1 MSSAYWYQYATTSN
15 RIKQTYVN
23 GFLDISG
30 DLVVRNNNFN
40 INGLISQNTDTAAT
54 NTQYTYISWND
65 VSGTFA
71 TVGNPTFSNNITVNQ
86 NTKTASLSVTG
97 DSSLNKL
104 FLNGNLAVGKTDVTS
119 GTTLDVSGVA
129 LVSSK
134 LSINNA
140 TYASMTNSSNNTR
153 VLVTGDSTG
162 TNADVSGQV
171 VLTGSTDIN
180 SRMGFMLDTST
191 TNFPIGKIQVNQTNV
206 GGGQRLALNPAGG
219 KVGISAVPDAS
230 GTQLEVAG
238 GIASKEPT
246 TGNAGMG
253 TFVKTMTAGNWYKL
267 AQCGDPQAK
276 VTFRVVGLVTYQ
288 NNSYNIDVT
297 TTQSSGTGLPISSI
311 LLNNTI
317 GSNVFTD
324 ANIDFVVVYD
334 SGNQTSSYY
343 IKCNSNAVYCALT
356 IYVTTKNAN
365 GTYSKLRFYQDRV
378 FTLSYASTISTSVDT
393 ELSGSI
399 TQFVISTHANTTY
412 PMVVSS
418 AGNVGI
424 RNNNPVFALDI
435 SGTTNIGLT
444 NGGVG
449 LSLNGYSSTL
459 GPYLSLKH
467 NGSSGREWRIGSTGS
482 DNSGGAGLLQF
493 YDTSTGAGGWRLQIG
508 TAGGLQI
515 KQPEYRDAT
524 MSFGS
529 TITKSG
535 IEISGEVDE
544 SDALCIG
551 LWGDTAGNNGT
562 GYIQSISNST
572 TSKDL
577 LLNPLGGN
585 IGIGKTNPS
594 AALDVKQPQYREATM
609 SFANTFTKSGIKISG
624 DLDNTDGLCIG
635 LWGTP
640 TGQATAAGDNG
651 TGYIQNIWDT
661 AGTPLAKDL
670 LLNPLGGNVAI
681 GKTTAG
687 VPLDIEGAIQFRTT
701 SKATIGIMN
710 CGNGEFLSI
719 EAYNLDNSIKRPIL
733 LAPYGGK
740 VGIGITN
747 PAESLHASGNVR
759 ATQYRFN
766 DILDVYMT
774 TYSDNIGFYGTNNT
788 LNGYIEDDG
797 PYVANID
804 FTGQHRA
811 FVKNVHVDTLE
822 CFIGLIVVADNNKYF
837 SIDNHVETGLNSIK
851 INESIPFC
859 SLSKK
864 ENDKRVFGV
873 ISGAEDAENRVYSS
887 GKFFSVFKKQVGD
900 TRIHI
905 NSLGEG
911 AIWVSNKNGNLESG
925 DYITSSSIPG
935 YGMKQ
940 DSEYLCNYTVAKIT
954 MDCDFNPLY
963 QHTQTILK
971 DSNGNNVLD
980 NNNEIKWTDKV
991 DSSGN
996 FVYEYAYEIRYI
1008 LPDGTIITK
1017 EQYNIK
1023 KGNNESVYI
1032 AAFVGCTYHCG

>member
-1 MSSAYWYQYATTSN
+1 MSSGHWYQYATTSN

-23 GFLDISG
+23 GFLDVSG

-54 NTQYTYISWND
+54 NAQYTYISWND

-86 NTKTASLSVTG
+86 NTKTATLSVTG

-140 TYASMTNSSNNTR
+140 TYASMTNSSANTR

-162 TNADVSGQV
+162 TNADVSGQI
-171 VLTGSTDIN
+171 VLTGSTDTN
-180 SRMGFMLDTST
+180 SRMGFMLDTTT

-246 TGNAGMG
+246 TGNAGVG

-267 AQCGDPQAK
+267 AQCGDTDQK

-297 TTQSSGTGLPISSI
+297 TTNNSGGTAPISSI

-317 GSNVFTD
+317 GSNVFND
-324 ANIDFVVVYD
+324 ASIDFVVVYD
-334 SGNQTSSYY
+334 STNTTSSYY
-343 IKCNSNAVYCALT
+343 IKCNSLNLVYCALT
-356 IYVTTKNAN
+356 IYVTAKTSN

-378 FTLSYASTISTSVDT
+378 FTLSYASAISTAVDS

-399 TQFVISTHANTTY
+399 TQFVISTHANTRY

-418 AGNVGI
+418 TGNVGI
-424 RNNNPVFALDI
+424 RNNNPTFALDI

-444 NGGVG
+444 SGGVG

-493 YDTSTGAGGWRLQIG
+493 YDTSTGAGGWRLQVG
-508 TAGGLQI
+508 TSSGLQI
-515 KQPEYRDAT
+515 KQPEYRDPT

-535 IEISGEVDE
+535 IEISGESDE
-544 SDALCIG
+544 NDALCIG

-572 TSKDL
+572 TGKDL

-585 IGIGKTNPS
+585 IGIGKTT
-594 AALDVKQPQYREATM
+594 AATALDVSGGVSHSVYAILLPSTASSGTATAI
-609 SFANTFTKSGIKISG
+609 SVGTTAADLTFFNVNNTSTDNTF
-624 DLDNTDGLCIG
+624 
-635 LWGTP
+635 
-640 TGQATAAGDNG
+640 NG
-651 TGYIQNIWDT
+651 
-661 AGTPLAKDL
+661 
-670 LLNPLGGNVAI
+670 
-681 GKTTAG
+681 
-687 VPLDIEGAIQFRTT
+687 
-701 SKATIGIMN
+701 
-710 CGNGEFLSI
+710 
-719 EAYNLDNSIKRPIL
+719 
-733 LAPYGGK
+733 
-740 VGIGITN
+740 
-747 PAESLHASGNVR
+747 
-759 ATQYRFN
+759 
-766 DILDVYMT
+766 
-774 TYSDNIGFYGTNNT
+774 
-788 LNGYIEDDG
+788 
-797 PYVANID
+797 
-804 FTGQHRA
+804 
-811 FVKNVHVDTLE
+811 
-822 CFIGLIVVADNNKYF
+822 
-837 SIDNHVETGLNSIK
+837 
-851 INESIPFC
+851 
-859 SLSKK
+859 
-864 ENDKRVFGV
+864 
-873 ISGAEDAENRVYSS
+873 
-887 GKFFSVFKKQVGD
+887 
-900 TRIHI
+900 
-905 NSLGEG
+905 
-911 AIWVSNKNGNLESG
+911 
-925 DYITSSSIPG
+925 
-935 YGMKQ
+935 
-940 DSEYLCNYTVAKIT
+940 
-954 MDCDFNPLY
+954 
-963 QHTQTILK
+963 
-971 DSNGNNVLD
+971 
-980 NNNEIKWTDKV
+980 
-991 DSSGN
+991 
-996 FVYEYAYEIRYI
+996 
-1008 LPDGTIITK
+1008 
-1017 EQYNIK
+1017 QYNIG
-1023 KGNNESVYI
+1023 KGISLITVANTPGGTAAANSVIRIDYPGFYMINTKLNVDTAMTNHITVEIHTWSTSNTWIQNSSDQMITTWTAQSAFNSTNFIPVYGTLPYYI
-1032 AAFVGCTYHCG
+1032 KFRIYSGVATTIANDVKWSSVNIVKVA